1 MREKYESLS
10 ATVLRDLAKSRGIK
24 STSTMKKADLVE
36 AMLAEDAKKEK
47 EKAAKESEKKQE
59 QSAPSEKPER
69 KRADSAESAK
79 EGSKE
84 GEREEASQD
93 DTIKNLD
100 SGITVNGILEVMQDG
115 FGFIR
120 SDNYLPGENDVYVSP
135 SQIRKF
141 NLKTGDI
148 ICGNTRIK
156 TQQEKFSALLYIM
169 NTISAG
175 SSPRATRMRRSL
187 RPSLRST
194 HWAVVSCGFMTVPPF
209 IYTGCFFR

>member
-100 SGITVNGILEVMQDG
+100 SGITVNGILEVMQD
-115 FGFIR
+115 
-120 SDNYLPGENDVYVSP
+120 L
-135 SQIRKF
+135 
-141 NLKTGDI
+141 
-148 ICGNTRIK
+148 
-156 TQQEKFSALLYIM
+156 
-169 NTISAG
+169 
-175 SSPRATRMRRSL
+175 SL
-187 RPSLRST
+187 I
-194 HWAVVSCGFMTVPPF
+194 H
-209 IYTGCFFR
+209 I

>member
-100 SGITVNGILEVMQDG
+100 SGITVNGILRLCRMDSDLSVPTITCRVRMT
-115 FGFIR
+115 FMCLHPR
-120 SDNYLPGENDVYVSP
+120 SVS
-135 SQIRKF
+135 
-141 NLKTGDI
+141 
-148 ICGNTRIK
+148 
-156 TQQEKFSALLYIM
+156 
-169 NTISAG
+169 
-175 SSPRATRMRRSL
+175 
-187 RPSLRST
+187 ST
-194 HWAVVSCGFMTVPPF
+194 
-209 IYTGCFFR
+209 

>member
-1 MREKYESLS
+1 
-10 ATVLRDLAKSRGIK
+10 
-24 STSTMKKADLVE
+24 MKKADLVE

-47 EKAAKESEKKQE
+47 EKAAKRIGEKNRNSQLLPRNRREKE
-59 QSAPSEKPER
+59 QIQQNQP
-69 KRADSAESAK
+69 KRDQ
-79 EGSKE
+79 KE

-100 SGITVNGILEVMQDG
+100 SGITVNGILEVMPDG

-120 SDNYLPGENDVYVSP
+120 CENYLPGEHDVYVSP

-156 TQQEKFSALLYIM
+156 
-169 NTISAG
+169 NTAGEVLCIIIYHNDQRLSAG
-175 SSPRATRMRRSL
+175 RDPAEKE
-187 RPSLRST
+187 
-194 HWAVVSCGFMTVPPF
+194 F
-209 IYTGCFFR
+209 

>member
-120 SDNYLPGENDVYVSP
+120 SDNNHGFGLGGFDGFRVGGHNIGPGTFLVGACTL
-135 SQIRKF
+135 RA
-141 NLKTGDI
+141 
-148 ICGNTRIK
+148 NTYGLF
-156 TQQEKFSALLYIM
+156 T
-169 NTISAG
+169 T
-175 SSPRATRMRRSL
+175 
-187 RPSLRST
+187 
-194 HWAVVSCGFMTVPPF
+194 
-209 IYTGCFFR
+209 

>member
-100 SGITVNGILEVMQDG
+100 SGITVLCRMDSDLSVPTITCRVRMTFMCLHP
-115 FGFIR
+115 R
-120 SDNYLPGENDVYVSP
+120 SVS
-135 SQIRKF
+135 
-141 NLKTGDI
+141 
-148 ICGNTRIK
+148 
-156 TQQEKFSALLYIM
+156 
-169 NTISAG
+169 
-175 SSPRATRMRRSL
+175 
-187 RPSLRST
+187 ST
-194 HWAVVSCGFMTVPPF
+194 
-209 IYTGCFFR
+209 

>member
-100 SGITVNGILEVMQDG
+100 SGITVNGILEDSDLSVPTITCRVRMT
-115 FGFIR
+115 FMCLHPR
-120 SDNYLPGENDVYVSP
+120 SVS
-135 SQIRKF
+135 SI
-141 NLKTGDI
+141 
-148 ICGNTRIK
+148 
-156 TQQEKFSALLYIM
+156 
-169 NTISAG
+169 
-175 SSPRATRMRRSL
+175 
-187 RPSLRST
+187 
-194 HWAVVSCGFMTVPPF
+194 
-209 IYTGCFFR
+209 

>member
-100 SGITVNGILEVMQDG
+100 SGIEFLRLCRMDSDLSVPTITCRVRMTFMCLHP
-115 FGFIR
+115 R
-120 SDNYLPGENDVYVSP
+120 SVS
-135 SQIRKF
+135 
-141 NLKTGDI
+141 
-148 ICGNTRIK
+148 
-156 TQQEKFSALLYIM
+156 
-169 NTISAG
+169 
-175 SSPRATRMRRSL
+175 
-187 RPSLRST
+187 ST
-194 HWAVVSCGFMTVPPF
+194 
-209 IYTGCFFR
+209 

>member
-1 MREKYESLS
+1 
-10 ATVLRDLAKSRGIK
+10 
-24 STSTMKKADLVE
+24 MKKADLVE

-120 SDNYLPGENDVYVSP
+120 SDNYLPGENDAASKYLV
-135 SQIRKF
+135 
-141 NLKTGDI
+141 G
-148 ICGNTRIK
+148 
-156 TQQEKFSALLYIM
+156 
-169 NTISAG
+169 
-175 SSPRATRMRRSL
+175 
-187 RPSLRST
+187 
-194 HWAVVSCGFMTVPPF
+194 
-209 IYTGCFFR
+209 

>member
-100 SGITVNGILEVMQDG
+100 SGITVNGISG
-115 FGFIR
+115 RTGGRNAKR
-120 SDNYLPGENDVYVSP
+120 SIKRTDLCRRIINIIPEQSWKRR
-135 SQIRKF
+135 IARK
-141 NLKTGDI
+141 NL
-148 ICGNTRIK
+148 RL
-156 TQQEKFSALLYIM
+156 S
-169 NTISAG
+169 
-175 SSPRATRMRRSL
+175 
-187 RPSLRST
+187 
-194 HWAVVSCGFMTVPPF
+194 
-209 IYTGCFFR
+209 

>member
-93 DTIKNLD
+93 DTIKNL
-100 SGITVNGILEVMQDG
+100 TAE
-115 FGFIR
+115 
-120 SDNYLPGENDVYVSP
+120 
-135 SQIRKF
+135 
-141 NLKTGDI
+141 
-148 ICGNTRIK
+148 
-156 TQQEKFSALLYIM
+156 
-169 NTISAG
+169 
-175 SSPRATRMRRSL
+175 SL
-187 RPSLRST
+187 
-194 HWAVVSCGFMTVPPF
+194 
-209 IYTGCFFR
+209 